1 LSANDGAIFESVQG
15 KVDVGRCGVFDLDF
29 LNRTLD
35 VAAHR
40 VNDLIVE
47 VVGITEA
54 CAPLLWWKRDEGGCG
69 GETRRSGRLRHNSR
83 LYARVPAFLGRQL
96 HTKSQIIVN
105 VTFTA
110 LRRSSIGL

>member
-1 LSANDGAIFESVQG
+1 VRLRWIRGYWAQCTYILHDSLLSANDGAIFESVQG
-15 KVDVGRCGVFDLDF
+15 KVDIGRCGVFDLDF

-54 CAPLLWWKRDEGGCG
+54 CALLLW
-69 GETRRSGRLRHNSR
+69 
-83 LYARVPAFLGRQL
+83 
-96 HTKSQIIVN
+96 
-105 VTFTA
+105 
-110 LRRSSIGL
+110 